1 MTRIEQTGELA
12 DDLERLRIGGLSERG
27 FRAKYRSQPEDSVAS
42 IIWPYLAHFLSD
54 ADIRAR
60 DDDYRKMQEAEF
72 AKLISLLRAGA
83 SDAELCRIH
92 FLGYSGATNAA

>member
-1 MTRIEQTGELA
+1 MTRTEQTGELA
-12 DDLERLRIGGLSERG
+12 DDLELLGDGSLSEDQ
-27 FRAKYRSQPEDSVAS
+27 FRAKYSSQPEDSVAS

-60 DDDYRKMQEAEF
+60 DDDYRQMQETEL
-72 AKLISLLRAGA
+72 AKLILLLRAGA